1 MATERIDIVITER
14 GSRVV
19 QRNLQDIGGTARAA
33 SGGVDFLKQ
42 ALVGLS
48 AALSVQELVRLLD
61 TYTNLQNRLR
71 AAGLEGQKLGAVYQQ
86 LLDVANATRASLE
99 GTVEA
104 YSRVAGAA
112 KDLGIS
118 QRQLI
123 DFTRSLNQAIALS
136 GASATEAQA
145 ALIQL
150 AQGLASGTLRGDELN
165 SVMEQTPIVADV
177 IAKELQVT
185 RGALRKMGEDG
196 KITADIVLRAF
207 KNARS
212 ELEERFNKTVPT
224 ISQSF
229 QVLKN
234 NVTDLI
240 GKMDEGTGI
249 SGVLSQALMLVARN
263 LETITKAA
271 IAAASGFLLF
281 RGAALAINLAT
292 TAVQALTVA
301 IASNPIGFL
310 LAVLTAAITALTLFR
325 DQINLGV
332 DDITT
337 LGDLMRA
344 FAETVGAA
352 FTRVWQW
359 AQQTFGPL
367 ATLIQDWVGQM
378 DFSLIGVLRGVASV
392 VDGFVGAWRGAFN
405 VIVTLF
411 RSLPGVLADLMTQ
424 ALNAV
429 LGKIGTFV
437 NTSGELL
444 SPLTEFVGLGKIAA
458 VDLKLTNENAG
469 AAAQLGT
476 DLGNAFS
483 EGWNSSNF
491 ARNALDGLTA
501 RAREIAKERTRAAPA
516 VDLDTKGKRT
526 APMTDPEKLK
536 KQQKKLR
543 DELKKLKDELSAVVG
558 KYDSVW
564 AAQEEVRKSTDIL
577 NKSVAAGL
585 ITRTRANEV
594 IALMNQ
600 QLRDQLDPLGA
611 VNRELNDQQRL
622 LGLSADAR
630 EIESQVMS
638 IEKDLRQQGVNLSK
652 EELRQLRE
660 RLTLIQAETKAAEAR
675 NRVMEA
681 VLGPQKEF
689 AQDLQAL
696 NALLKS
702 GAITQQQANSY
713 LVQSQQDLFAGTSA
727 AQDAMVAQY
736 QQTFD
741 RINQLRQADLIS
753 ETQANQMRQQQ
764 ATQMARDLLN
774 LQLQMAQTRLEIGSG
789 TWADA
794 ALVSL
799 GRVQDGFTTFEAGAT
814 QALGNF
820 FTSFTDGFANSV
832 GRAIV
837 YSENLGDALG
847 NVAREA
853 VAGLISALV
862 KLGIQWLANAALGHS
877 LAGTAQAASVAMS
890 AATGT
895 AIAAAYAPAAAMAS
909 LASFGANAAPAMSAI
924 TATTALSESL
934 ALASLAGFKEGG
946 YTGEGGVNQVMGVVH
961 GKEFVMNAQATAA
974 NRPLLE
980 AMNRGAAVTPGSGG
994 APVNISIENYGTS
1007 KDFEV
1012 QRLAEG
1018 DIRIIARDEARS
1030 VIRNEAPSVI
1040 SAEISNPNSTVSK
1053 SLARNT
1059 STQRRR

>member
-19 QRNLQDIGGTARAA
+19 QRNLQDIGQTARAS
-33 SGGVDFLKQ
+33 SGGVDFLKR
-42 ALVGLS
+42 ALAGLG
-48 AALSVQELVRLLD
+48 AALSVRELIRLLD

-71 AAGLEGQKLGAVYQQ
+71 ATGMEAQTLTTVYKE
-86 LLDVANATRASLE
+86 LLAISNQTRFSLE
-99 GTVEA
+99 GSVEL
-104 YSRVAGAA
+104 YSRMALAA

-118 QRQLI
+118 QRQLL
-123 DFTRSLNQAIALS
+123 DFTKSLNQAMILS
-136 GASATEAQA
+136 GATTQEAQA
-145 ALIQL
+145 GLIQL
-150 AQGLASGTLRGDELN
+150 SQGLASGTLRGDELR
-165 SVMEQTPIVADV
+165 SVMEQLPAVADV
-177 IAKELQVT
+177 IAKELKVT
-185 RGALRKMGEDG
+185 RGELRKMGEDG

-207 KNARS
+207 KNARG

-234 NVTDLI
+234 NVIDLI
-240 GKMDEGTGI
+240 GRMDEGTGI
-249 SGVLSQALMLVARN
+249 SGALSQALMFVARN
-263 LETITKAA
+263 LETIAKAA

-281 RGAALAINLAT
+281 RGAALAINLTT
-292 TAVQALTVA
+292 TAVRALTVA
-301 IASNPIGFL
+301 IAANPIGFL
-310 LAVLTAAITALTLFR
+310 LVVLTSAITALTLFR

-352 FTRVWQW
+352 FARVWQW

-405 VIVTLF
+405 VLVTLF
-411 RSLPGVLADLMTQ
+411 RSLPGVLSDLMTQ

-429 LGKIGTFV
+429 LDKIGKFV
-437 NTSGELL
+437 NAAGELL
-444 SPLTEFVGLGKIAA
+444 STVTEFAGLGKIAA

-491 ARNALDGLTA
+491 ARNALDGLTT
-501 RAREIAKERTRAAPA
+501 RAQEIAKERTKAAPA

-526 APMTDPEKLK
+526 APLIDPEKLK
-536 KQQKKLR
+536 KM
-543 DELKKLKDELSAVVG
+543 KDELAAVVG

-564 AAQEEVRKSTDIL
+564 AAQEEVRKSTEVL

-611 VNRELNDQQRL
+611 VNRELDDQQRL

-630 EIESQVMS
+630 EIESQMMS
-638 IEKDLRQQGVNLSK
+638 IEKDLRGQGVNLNAT
-652 EELRQLRE
+652 ELRQLRE

-696 NALLKS
+696 NSLLKS

-713 LVQSQQDLFAGTSA
+713 LVQSQQDLFAGTAA
-727 AQDAMVAQY
+727 AQDALVAKY

-741 RINQLRQADLIS
+741 RINQMRQADLIS

-764 ATQMARDLLN
+764 ATQMARDLMN
-774 LQLQMAQTRLEIGSG
+774 LQLQMAQTRLEMGSG

-799 GRVQDGFTTFEAGAT
+799 GRVREGFTTFEAGAT
-814 QALGNF
+814 QAMGNF

-837 YSENLGDALG
+837 YSDDLGEALN
-847 NVAREA
+847 NVAKEA

-862 KLGIQWLANAALGHS
+862 KLGIQWLVNAALGQS
-877 LAGTAQAASVAMS
+877 IAAASQAGAVALS

-909 LASFGANAAPAMSAI
+909 LASFGANAAPAMAGIS
-924 TATTALSESL
+924 ATTALSEAL
-934 ALASLAGFKEGG
+934 ALTSMAGFKEGG
-946 YTGEGGVNQVMGVVH
+946 YTGEGGVGQVMGVVH

-980 AMNRGAAVTPGSGG
+980 AMNRGAAVTGTAPAGG
-994 APVNISIENYGTS
+994 GVSVSIENYGTS

-1012 QRLAEG
+1012 QKLGENE
-1018 DIRIIARDEARS
+1018 IRIIARDEARAA
-1030 VIRNEAPSVI
+1030 VRKEAPAVI
-1040 SAEISNPNSTVSK
+1040 SAEISNPNSGVSK
-1053 SLARNT
+1053 SMGRYT
-1059 STQRRR
+1059 QTQRRR